1 MAKKPVNIAGHNI
14 TQLTETTY
22 EADNPQESLD
32 FYFDTEDPEEVEVK
46 VFDSTISN
54 KSGQDPLLGVWYAES
69 LEEAVKD
76 CMTFTKKTMKGYE
89 WFK

>member
-1 MAKKPVNIAGHNI
+1 MAKKTVKVAGRDI

-32 FYFDTEDPEEVEVK
+32 FYFETGDEVMVY
-46 VFDSTISN
+46 VYDSTISN
-54 KSGQDPLLGVWYAES
+54 KSGQDPLLGVWYAGS
-69 LEEAVKD
+69 LEEAVAE

-89 WFK
+89 WFKN